1 MLCLQRRIG
10 FSVIAVILKMCF
22 ENPTK
27 KKTEKA
33 SFLSVSLL
41 MCIVHD
47 AFKYFGELAKTPQ
60 WCILCANVILGHI
73 HGE

>member
-1 MLCLQRRIG
+1 MSTTPHWFFGYSSDSKNVFR
-10 FSVIAVILKMCF
+10 
-22 ENPTK
+22 EPDK